1 MIFVDGREIRV
12 APVSRNSLL
21 CDCRGFREFCDSV
34 TFPSIC
40 DTLH

>member
-21 CDCRGFREFCDSV
+21 CDCRGFREFRD
-34 TFPSIC
+34 TQRQRRYLSI
-40 DTLH
+40 